1 METDDE
7 PIEIFQSSYTIMK
20 VKIINEES
28 LELAISLFRYV
39 IVFVDFKNAMANK
52 KSETLSDQSSYK
64 LTQIGS
70 FEVIDENQLICC
82 DS

>member
-28 LELAISLFRYV
+28 LELAISLFRYG

-52 KSETLSDQSSYK
+52 KSETLSDQNSYK